1 MHALKHSG
9 RGLRSTNYNRHH
21 VGHMDS
27 LDKTGPGPAVVI
39 PCKCK
44 GSLLV
49 AGGAGAAP
57 PFRYTPLVDSPDITN
72 RRKNCSDLEE
82 AQPTVVSAGRHWPP
96 QDTTWTPH
104 TSHADWSLITTACQ
118 DRDASENQGMSHW
131 EAQAK
136 VKRMRFCFL
145 HSSQSRRK
153 SVQQRGK
160 GSSLSVASSEPRTSK

>member
-1 MHALKHSG
+1 MF
-9 RGLRSTNYNRHH
+9 
-21 VGHMDS
+21 GHMDS
-27 LDKTGPGPAVVI
+27 LDKTGPGPAVVKV

-44 GSLLV
+44 GLLL
-49 AGGAGAAP
+49 AGGAGAGAAPP

-72 RRKNCSDLEE
+72 RRRRCSDLEE
-82 AQPTVVSAGRHWPP
+82 AQPTVVPAGRHWPP

-136 VKRMRFCFL
+136 VKRMRFCCWPWLIAFGFSAGCIETIGIAL
-145 HSSQSRRK
+145 
-153 SVQQRGK
+153 
-160 GSSLSVASSEPRTSK
+160 